1 MHIGTRPAPS
11 DVAARGATNACA
23 VRSTIALRETP
34 SSSERKELERKL
46 GSLRFNVRR
55 LQLEYDLLMKA
66 NELIIKMAAIAINF
80 IGTDT
85 FTYTVSEGKLSTTA
99 TVILNVFKDRNCAT
113 SLMISSGAQDFISS
127 SKSSAVMAQSA
138 A

>member
-1 MHIGTRPAPS
+1 M
-11 DVAARGATNACA
+11 
-23 VRSTIALRETP
+23 
-34 SSSERKELERKL
+34 ERKL